1 MEIRYRCY
9 PERTVKTRPAYTL
22 KTSLYYYGKKI
33 HEAKVQY
40 HSGRKRE
47 MATQRA
53 DTVPSLPQT
62 VKLEEAVYKLLCC
75 DKVVGV
81 LSKKGMIHERIYS
94 NSLADTW
101 LTLRKGIESKY
112 WPQAEAAKYN
122 NQLLVRMVI
131 CFGEFDLSR
140 FRRQEK
146 SDEDHKAA
154 INEAVDKLRDK
165 ILRLPGYGGHDRLHE
180 LIIRKSRGEPVD
192 PDKTP
197 RCDQSAEN
205 TKTVLD
211 YANALWR
218 VIATYLDIYDKAEIR
233 KIQAI
238 YFSKFRAPIKPASKT
253 LKANLV
259 QRRLSNREYRQLYHW
274 LAVEPMQK
282 GKRIS
287 DANAAALMCALM
299 GLRADEVCALD
310 ATDIVGIP
318 GYKGHYCIRVTK
330 RLVKNKGAYVISE
343 DLEDKRVRYVPIP
356 DVINRFLPTG
366 SRGPLFWAKGHKQR
380 LTPDTIKG
388 VLGVHFPGKR
398 KTVKTH
404 SHTRGREVDL
414 SFEPS
419 DNHMA
424 MSCAALWRDNG
435 LSDGEI
441 RYLLGRAPNDT
452 VSKYYIDYS
461 NPHMLYAMLVHMDHA
476 ANSIIMDT
484 DCTPVQGN
492 FGLLSDRYQHKAIAG
507 VPGHTIA
514 VHLQM
519 TEPAEIHVE
528 SEHGI
533 TVNCWPD
540 D

>member
-22 KTSLYYYGKKI
+22 KTLLYYYGKKVN
-33 HEAKVQY
+33 EAKVQY

-47 MATQRA
+47 MAAQRA
-53 DTVPSLPQT
+53 DTVPPLPQT
-62 VKLEEAVYKLLCC
+62 GKLEEAVYKLLCC
-75 DKVVGV
+75 DKVEEV
-81 LSKKGMIHERIYS
+81 LSKKGIIYERIYS

-122 NQLLVRMVI
+122 NQLLARMVI
-131 CFGEFDLSR
+131 CFGEFDLSQ
-140 FRRQEK
+140 FRRQEE
-146 SDEDHKAA
+146 SDEGHKAA
-154 INEAVDKLRDK
+154 INAAVDKLRDK

-197 RCDQSAEN
+197 RCDQSEEN

-218 VIATYLDIYDKAEIR
+218 VIATYLDTYDKPETR
-233 KIQAI
+233 KVQEI
-238 YFSKFRAPIKPASKT
+238 YFRKFRWASRSASKT

-274 LAVEPMQK
+274 LAEKPLQK
-282 GKRIS
+282 GKRIA
-287 DANAAALMCALM
+287 DANVAALMCALM

-310 ATDIVGIP
+310 TTDIVGIP
-318 GYKGHYCIRVTK
+318 GYKGHYCAQVTK

-356 DVINRFLPTG
+356 DVISRFLNTG
-366 SRGPLFWAKGHKQR
+366 SSGPLFWAKGHNQR
-380 LTPDTIKG
+380 LTPDAIKG
-388 VLGVHFPGKR
+388 VLGTHFLQRQRTLKI
-398 KTVKTH
+398 H
-404 SHTRGREVDL
+404 SLTRGREVDL

-424 MSCAALWRDNG
+424 MSCAALWGDNG

-441 RYLLGRAPNDT
+441 RYLLGRASNDT

-461 NPHMLYAMLVHMDHA
+461 NPHMLYAMLTHMDHA

-492 FGLLSDRYQHKAIAG
+492 LGLLSDRYQHKTIAG

-514 VHLQM
+514 VHLQVD
-519 TEPAEIHVE
+519 EPAEIKIE